1 MEKMSQVL
9 VEFPLMLFMMFI
21 VIRLMGNK
29 ELNQSTP
36 IDFAFMVLL
45 TSVGWDVTISQ
56 EYPLWFT
63 IVLFI
68 VLVVMIYL
76 FDWITVR
83 SKKAEKLII
92 GEPLLLIEDGE
103 IIEKALKKERISE
116 DELLALLRLKGFF
129 IIEEIEQCYLEFNG
143 DISVKPKEFKRI

>member
-1 MEKMSQVL
+1 MEKMSEVL
-9 VEFPLMLFMMFI
+9 VEFPLVLFLMFI
-21 VIRLMGNK
+21 IFRIMGNK

-36 IDFAFMVLL
+36 IDFAFMVLM

-56 EYPLWFT
+56 DYPLWFT
-63 IVLFI
+63 IILFV

-92 GEPLLLIEDGE
+92 GEPLLLIEHGE
-103 IIEKALKKERISE
+103 IIEKSLKKERISE
-116 DELLALLRLKGFF
+116 DELMALLRLKGFF
-129 IIEEIEQCYLEFNG
+129 EIEDIEQCYLEFNG
-143 DISVKPKEFKRI
+143 DISVKLKKK